1 MPIVVNR
8 LIVAVALLTLFPLSS
23 TGQTM
28 QEPEQLNVS
37 GTLIVGLATKEGLL
51 ICADKRTYDPLR
63 GALDTEVKIVELTP
77 TAVFAWTGIPVFY
90 EILSDRTP
98 DQPSLRVAFSAVDV
112 VKGYFLN
119 NRFSNTNDF
128 WRGLSLALKEQF
140 EKFLYAWPFTS
151 WPETGN
157 PPDNALFQL
166 AFFYTDSANVPGA
179 VLIRL
184 CYEKSIPPSIST
196 SKSEIQR
203 SSFTEVRPII
213 LGDTAVYDEVLSGKD
228 KRFDDIRHDKLMSR
242 FLTDRPPIQT
252 VSVNAALDFA
262 RKFIKTT
269 SERAH
274 LIESTPFHVGPTTDC
289 GLLGYKNGFK
299 WLGRD

>member
-1 MPIVVNR
+1 MEHCIKNMATEIFLEIHKYGWYQCIGSGDAHSGKPTHSSCRSANAFPFKLNR
-8 LIVAVALLTLFPLSS
+8 ADYARTGAVQRERNAHC
-23 TGQTM
+23 
-28 QEPEQLNVS
+28 
-37 GTLIVGLATKEGLL
+37 GLGTKEGLL

-184 CYEKSIPPSIST
+184 CYEKSIPPPSALPSP
-196 SKSEIQR
+196 KYR
-203 SSFTEVRPII
+203 DP
-213 LGDTAVYDEVLSGKD
+213 VLP
-228 KRFDDIRHDKLMSR
+228 KL
-242 FLTDRPPIQT
+242 DP
-252 VSVNAALDFA
+252 
-262 RKFIKTT
+262 
-269 SERAH
+269 
-274 LIESTPFHVGPTTDC
+274 
-289 GLLGYKNGFK
+289 
-299 WLGRD
+299 